1 MSLGREKGL
10 ALVGMSPFS
19 YFFATV
25 SVYNKNRECKTD
37 FYIESSVRLK

>member
-19 YFFATV
+19 YFFQLYQYTT
-25 SVYNKNRECKTD
+25 R
-37 FYIESSVRLK
+37 IENVRLISI